1 MRGLPDDLRAAAHAW
16 AEQTAQAQGLGPRV
30 AAGEVLASV
39 ALLFAPGS
47 DPPDGRQ
54 PRVVKA
60 VQAGAAGANDQVIE
74 HRGDDLLLPRER

>member
-30 AAGEVLASV
+30 GADAVLASV

-47 DPPDGRQ
+47 GPPDGRQ
-54 PRVVKA
+54 PRVVKP
-60 VQAGAAGANDQVIE
+60 VQAGAAGAHVQVVE
-74 HRGDDLLLPRER
+74 HGGDDLLLPGER